1 MVAAFTWMARRSVS
15 PAARIRYPATSH
27 CRGSNQEGT
36 LTYGSPP
43 AQADQQA
50 TLKAGSIYRRK
61 GGKMSGREKSG
72 KRKRRGRRKSEQM
85 SGRGESERKQRGGS
99 GRGNSERIQ
108 RIPG

>member
-36 LTYGSPP
+36 LICSSPP
-43 AQADQQA
+43 AQAGQQA

-61 GGKMSGREKSG
+61 GGR
-72 KRKRRGRRKSEQM
+72 RKRSRRRKSEKK
-85 SGRGESERKQRGGS
+85 SGRGESERMQRGGS
-99 GRGNSERIQ
+99 GRGKSERMQ
-108 RIPG
+108 RVPG